1 MAVIMVPHLQ
11 RTSNDVIVFLP
22 LTVTVCRYFLQQNDA
37 IWSGTVNGK
46 IINLKVLGIGDGL
59 TVGHLESL
67 TG

>member
-1 MAVIMVPHLQ
+1 MAVIMVLHLQ